1 MSSITLSD
9 SMRCYD
15 EGVKAAIIY
24 YEKETIMCP
33 YEDGTAE
40 LTWFIKGWLDKTDTL
55 DDEKILIAAGYSV
68 DLC

>member
-1 MSSITLSD
+1 MPSITLSD

-15 EGVKAAIIY
+15 EGVKATITY

-33 YEDGTAE
+33 YEDDTAE

-68 DLC
+68 DFC